1 MFVELLAGKKL
12 NFFPG
17 FIFLVI
23 FINLSLFKTSYSSD
37 LKTNNVYGV
46 PGLINVP
53 VAGSHDDGELVFT
66 SSSFGPNLRNTLG
79 FQALPNIYGVFRY
92 AGIGDRKKLWHSKSG
107 YTYWDRSFDLRI
119 DVSKERLLIP
129 SLTVG
134 MQDIMGTG
142 QYSGEYLVAS
152 KSFFEKIEATVG
164 LGFGRF
170 GSRNKISNGFR
181 ERGGYSTGRGGELRI
196 KQLFGGDIGLFGG
209 FIYKTPIDNLIFK
222 AEYSS
227 DNFEND
233 IKYSNKIPTE
243 PLSYGLNY
251 KLNDALR
258 ISGYQTSNLD
268 LGLQLDLSFNP
279 LNDGAE
285 IILKNLQNL
294 SILFLLNSLKMI
306 KLLEEYKER
315 FKKTKYTI
323 SCAFNQ

>member
-1 MFVELLAGKKL
+1 MMMQLLHRQRQRLRLLQQGTWSALNIYKLLVELLAGRKFK
-12 NFFPG
+12 FFPG

-107 YTYWDRSFDLRI
+107 YTYWYRSFDLRI
-119 DVSKERLLIP
+119 DVSKERSLIP

-164 LGFGRF
+164 FGFGRF

-181 ERGGYSTGRGGELRI
+181 ERGGYTTGRGGELRI
-196 KQLFGGDIGLFGG
+196 KQLFGGDIGLLEAL
-209 FIYKTPIDNLIFK
+209 FIKHRLMILF
-222 AEYSS
+222 S
-227 DNFEND
+227 
-233 IKYSNKIPTE
+233 
-243 PLSYGLNY
+243 
-251 KLNDALR
+251 KLN
-258 ISGYQTSNLD
+258 T
-268 LGLQLDLSFNP
+268 LQ
-279 LNDGAE
+279 
-285 IILKNLQNL
+285 IILKMILNTQIKFRL
-294 SILFLLNSLKMI
+294 SL
-306 KLLEEYKER
+306 
-315 FKKTKYTI
+315 
-323 SCAFNQ
+323 